1 MTREMV
7 PPMAA
12 SMKVVAKAAE
22 RDAAA
27 RNGGG
32 GGRGGDTLPA
42 TFLRAYE
49 RLLRAGR
56 QGESDGGG
64 AGGVGGVTG
73 RGAGGSGTLRSP
85 LERLHDA
92 GFGGGGPGK
101 HGRVSVGSG
110 GVDLA
115 AVEKVARVKKM
126 IDWRLRD
133 LGAEIMMRLGE
144 IEIEWQDKGGAGG
157 VVVGG
162 MRKGESDKLDEAR
175 DAEALMDTRCRS
187 CGRAQAQGHRWCPWC
202 GRARVRM
209 VAELDE
215 EVRKGIVE
223 LSWRVSWNAGEEM
236 DRDTEG
242 RIVGEIMA
250 EAMKA
255 CDSVKARN
263 RLLRKQRT
271 RKAAGR

>member
-7 PPMAA
+7 STDALRRA
-12 SMKVVAKAAE
+12 VVQAAE

-56 QGESDGGG
+56 Q
-64 AGGVGGVTG
+64 
-73 RGAGGSGTLRSP
+73 GAGGSGTLRSP

-115 AVEKVARVKKM
+115 AVEKVARVKRAV
-126 IDWRLRD
+126 DWRLRD

-162 MRKGESDKLDEAR
+162 MVRGESDKLDEAR
-175 DAEALMDTRCRS
+175 DAEALLDARCRS

-236 DRDTEG
+236 DRDAEG